1 MGQYRFLRL
10 MLNRLLMNVGMTELI
25 PSFAIN
31 SQLEMKAY
39 FHALVI
45 V

>member
-1 MGQYRFLRL
+1 MDF
-10 MLNRLLMNVGMTELI
+10 GMTELI
-25 PSFAIN
+25 PSFAIY

-39 FHALVI
+39 FHALVL